1 MRILSGTQPGG
12 VLHIGNQID
21 TTMFLY
27 ASEPEK
33 RAASGL
39 LEGMRKKAQHIT
51 CLHETPM

>member
-12 VLHIGNQID
+12 ALHIGNQID
-21 TTMFLY
+21 TTMFFTR
-27 ASEPEK
+27 ANQRK

-39 LEGMRKKAQHIT
+39 PEVVRKKAQHIT